1 MDKLKLICGVIALI
15 VIYII
20 LLFVGLPF
28 IVAVL
33 GFGLLVVVVV
43 LAFIIGFV
51 ILAVA
56 LVVMVTMIAL
66 SLLPFFMLWFK
77 IKQICRG

>member
-15 VIYII
+15 VMYVI

-33 GFGLLVVVVV
+33 GF
-43 LAFIIGFV
+43 IIGFI

-56 LVVMVTMIAL
+56 LVVIFTMIAL
-66 SLLPFFMLWFK
+66 SLLPFFVLWHK
-77 IKQICRG
+77 IKRVCRG

>member
-15 VIYII
+15 VMYVI

-28 IVAVL
+28 MVAVL
-33 GFGLLVVVVV
+33 GF
-43 LAFIIGFV
+43 IIGFI

-56 LVVMVTMIAL
+56 LVVMLAMLAF
-66 SLLPFFMLWFK
+66 SLLPFFMLWYK
-77 IKQICRG
+77 IKRVWRG